1 MMKRKRTSLFGRIAG
16 AVTPRDEDERDTIF
30 ADEDESP
37 TEREETAAD
46 IWEEEDEEGELTVDM
61 YEQGDDL
68 VIKSMIAGVD
78 PSDLEVSIS
87 RNEVTIKGT
96 REDDSG
102 IIEDDGFMYR
112 ELYWGSFS
120 RVIPLSVEIDPDAA
134 EATERNGLLTIRM
147 PRIDRNKH
155 SRVKVKGN

>member
-16 AVTPRDEDERDTIF
+16 AVTPRDEDERTVIF
-30 ADEDESP
+30 ADEDEP
-37 TEREETAAD
+37 AELAGGTDT
-46 IWEEEDEEGELTVDM
+46 WNVPEEDEEGELTVDM
-61 YEQGDDL
+61 YDTGDDV

-87 RNEVTIKGT
+87 RNEVTIKGM

-102 IIEDDGFMYR
+102 IIEDGDFIYR

-147 PRIDRNKH
+147 PKIDRNKH